1 MTKKV
6 EIVFPECD
14 ITVIASVLEKE
25 EPESSELLWKYLE
38 KPVRCAIYNTLST
51 GCLFI
56 SKARPPKEPVVI
68 GTQAN
73 PVGRNLKMLCDMIP
87 GEIMFTGMDFWCC
100 YGPETEPLLGGGSVA
115 IVVDPEYLDKYLEA
129 GRYIWHCQQIKH
141 TLVTMTVSRKE
152 N

>member
-1 MTKKV
+1 MTRKV
-6 EIVFPECD
+6 KIEFPEVG
-14 ITVIASVLEKE
+14 ITVTASLLEKE

-38 KPVRCAIYNTLST
+38 KPVRAACYNTLST

-56 SKARPPKEPVVI
+56 GKAKPPKEPIKI

-73 PVGRNLKMLCDMIP
+73 PVGRKLKLLCDMIP

-100 YGPETEPLLGGGSVA
+100 YGPETEPLLGGGSVV
-115 IVVDPEYLDKYLEA
+115 IVVDPEDLDNYIKA
-129 GRYIWHCQQIKH
+129 GKYIWHCQQITH
-141 TLVTMTVSRKE
+141 TLATMTVSRKE

>member
-6 EIVFPECD
+6 EIVFPESG
-14 ITVIASVLEKE
+14 ITVTASMLEKE
-25 EPESSELLWKYLE
+25 EPESSELLWNYLE

-56 SKARPPKEPVVI
+56 GKARPPYDPVKI
-68 GTQAN
+68 GTQAE

-100 YGPETEPLLGGGSVA
+100 YGPETEPLLGGGAVA
-115 IVVDPEYLDKYLEA
+115 IVIDPECLDDFIKA
-129 GRYIWHCQQIKH
+129 GKHIWHCQQITH
-141 TLVTMTVSRKE
+141 TLATMTVKRKE